1 MRFLFFAISCFF
13 IVDPIFGKGKIILID
28 PGHGGK
34 DSGTISPHGIKEKD
48 LTLIIAKELKKN
60 LEKNKDFKAYLT
72 RTKDQNLSLPE
83 RVRFCQKIEPH
94 VFISLHV
101 DYNEDVGI
109 RGVGIYTLGNFA
121 QDKLSL
127 NLAKK
132 ENYIFGMEEN
142 QSLIDLIV
150 TDLTEQDA
158 QKSSKK
164 LAKNIFSNL
173 NIEHRG
179 SFTYIR
185 SGEFKVLKQNLA
197 PRILIELGNFAHPK
211 DHETLTS
218 PSKRKKIIESLT
230 RGIISFLKIKKT
242 DPQQA

>member
-13 IVDPIFGKGKIILID
+13 IVAPVFGKGKIILID

-34 DSGTISPHGIKEKD
+34 DSGTISPHKIKEKD

-60 LEKNKDFKAYLT
+60 LEKNKGFKAYLT
-72 RTKDQNLSLPE
+72 RAKDQSLSLPE

-101 DYNEDVGI
+101 DYNEDAGI

-121 QDKLSL
+121 QDNLSL
-127 NLAKK
+127 NLAKR
-132 ENYIFGMEEN
+132 ENHILGVEEN

-164 LAKNIFSNL
+164 LAENIF
-173 NIEHRG
+173 
-179 SFTYIR
+179 
-185 SGEFKVLKQNLA
+185 
-197 PRILIELGNFAHPK
+197 
-211 DHETLTS
+211 
-218 PSKRKKIIESLT
+218 
-230 RGIISFLKIKKT
+230 
-242 DPQQA
+242 